1 MYHLEKKQNLNQLII
16 YNTTISDF
24 EVRSTISKIFKTHNP
39 LLKYSVR
46 IYKIDPFFDERFEEI
61 IQIDDSK
68 GKYILFKI
76 DIYFSESSLAVEIDK
91 KNVHKAQKQKVK
103 RQKALEKKLNCKFFK
118 VNKSNDFNYELGN
131 IHSFIDEF
139 KNNKI

>member
-1 MYHLEKKQNLNQLII
+1 M
-16 YNTTISDF
+16 ISDF

-46 IYKIDPFFDERFEEI
+46 IYKIDPYFDERFEEI

-76 DIYFSESSLAVEIDK
+76 DIYFSESSLAAEIDK
-91 KNVHKAQKQKVK
+91 KNVHKAQKQK
-103 RQKALEKKLNCKFFK
+103 
-118 VNKSNDFNYELGN
+118 
-131 IHSFIDEF
+131 
-139 KNNKI
+139 